1 MDDATLDA
9 LADLLVGFGA
19 NVQPGQIVA
28 LDTEIGKE
36 EMTRRVAASAYRHGA
51 RFVDVQ
57 YFDPWVKRARIEH
70 AAEDTLPFIPSWM
83 GARVRALG
91 DQRAARIRLEGSVAP
106 GLLDDLDPAR
116 AGLDQLPRIP
126 ESIEI
131 VSERTTNWTIGPVP
145 TEAWA
150 QVVFPDLPP
159 AEALDALWH
168 DVVHMLRLDESDPVA
183 AWRSRQDDL
192 VAAAEKLTERRFDAI
207 RLSGPGTDLTV
218 GLMPS
223 SRWITAR
230 FSTIDGIVHA
240 PNLPSEE
247 VFTTPDPARVDGHV
261 TATRPLSLAGA
272 IVRGMKVRFA
282 GGRVT
287 EIRADTGRRGARGPD
302 GARTRA
308 RAASASWPW
317 STAAAASARSA
328 GRSTTPCSTRT
339 RPATWPSGRPTASP
353 SRTRAS
359 RSGPTARRS
368 TSTSWSARSRST
380 WTGSRRAGT
389 PSPCSATA
397 AGSSE
402 GPEPAASLDRPHGEV
417 PEWLNGRDWKSRN
430 GGQPR
435 SRVRIPPSPLIRRT
449 RSLDP
454 GARGRRSAIIAHE
467 RAYGRDG

>member
-28 LDTEIGKE
+28 VDTEIGKE
-36 EMTRRVAASAYRHGA
+36 DMTRRVAASAYRHGA

-116 AGLDQLPRIP
+116 TGLDQLPRIP

-145 TEAWA
+145 TAAWA
-150 QVVFPDLPP
+150 QLVFPDLPP
-159 AEALDALWH
+159 AEALDALWR
-168 DVVHMLRLDESDPVA
+168 DVVHMLRLDEADPVA
-183 AWRSRQDDL
+183 AWRARQDDL
-192 VAAAEKLTERRFDAI
+192 VAAAANLTERRFDAI

-218 GLMPS
+218 GLMSS

-230 FSTIDGIVHA
+230 FSTVDGLVHA

-272 IVRGMKVRFA
+272 IVRGLKVRFA

-287 EIRADTGRRGARGPD
+287 EIRADTGSEALEALTAKDEGAARLGELALVDGSGRVGPL
-302 GARTRA
+302 GRTFYDTLLDEN
-308 RAASASWPW
+308 AASHLALG
-317 STAAAASARSA
+317 AAYRFAVEDQHEQERANRSVIHVDFMV
-328 GRSTTPCSTRT
+328 
-339 RPATWPSGRPTASP
+339 
-353 SRTRAS
+353 
-359 RSGPTARRS
+359 
-368 TSTSWSARSRST
+368 
-380 WTGSRRAGT
+380 GSEQIDVDGI
-389 PSPCSATA
+389 TA
-397 AGSSE
+397 AGE
-402 GPEPAASLDRPHGEV
+402 AV
-417 PEWLNGRDWKSRN
+417 PVL
-430 GGQPR
+430 
-435 SRVRIPPSPLIRRT
+435 
-449 RSLDP
+449 
-454 GARGRRSAIIAHE
+454 
-467 RAYGRDG
+467 RDGRWQL